1 MLRNCRTVIWS
12 TMLLVGLVLTG
23 AVSPSLAQDPAS
35 SSQTGTTSPQTD
47 MTSSQT
53 GMNQDNA
60 MDEGDDDTDWGWV
73 GLLGLAG
80 LLGLRRRDRVVHHD
94 RVDRD
99 RVDATTRAQ
108 RP

>member
-35 SSQTGTTSPQTD
+35 SPQTGTTSPQTE
-47 MTSSQT
+47 
-53 GMNQDNA
+53 MNQDMA
-60 MDEGDDDTDWGWV
+60 TDEGDDDTDWGWI

-80 LLGLRRRDRVVHHD
+80 LLGLRRRDHVVHHD

-99 RVDATTRAQ
+99 RVDATTRTQ